1 MDAPIKLID
10 TSLIQLWHKQDTTFL
25 VPKTDVFLC
34 FRNSVLNE
42 GVKSWVMS
50 VLFVDLL
57 QDTLN
62 AYSYN
67 AAITGLSF
75 NVNLYESRIEVYLK
89 KFGGD

>member
-1 MDAPIKLID
+1 MDAPIRILD
-10 TSLIQLWHKQDTTFL
+10 TPLIQLYHKKDSTFL

-34 FRNSVLNE
+34 LRNNVLNE

-75 NVNLYESRIEVYLK
+75 NVNLYESRIEVFDK
-89 KFGGD
+89 